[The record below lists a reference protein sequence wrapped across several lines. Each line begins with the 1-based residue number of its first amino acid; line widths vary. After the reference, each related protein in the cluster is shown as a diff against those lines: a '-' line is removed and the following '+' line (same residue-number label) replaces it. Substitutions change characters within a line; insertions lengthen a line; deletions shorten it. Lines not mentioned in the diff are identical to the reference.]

1 MKSSYSN
8 KIVGALFGLCLL
20 LGVGF
25 VSSTTAQAQYGT
37 PQYKNDQWR
46 REQARRDRDN
56 RRDQRRRDRDRGYGN
71 NGNYGNNGYGRYN
84 DGYGDY
90 GGSFQLRQTAL
101 NEGFN
106 EGLKA
111 GRKDRSRGEYSNY
124 SDEGEFQK
132 GTKSY
137 NSRLGDR
144 ETYRRYF
151 REAFSHGYADGYSG
165 Y

>member
-1 MKSSYSN
+1 MKSNFLIN
-8 KIVGALFGLCLL
+8 KIGGALLGVSIL

-25 VSSTTAQAQYGT
+25 ASSMTVQAQW
-37 PQYKNDQWR
+37 QDDSWR
-46 REQARRDRDN
+46 RNDTYNNDS
-56 RRDQRRRDRDRGYGN
+56 RRRDDRDR
-71 NGNYGNNGYGRYN
+71 NGDRYRRGRRRAS

-90 GGSFQLRQTAL
+90 GGSFNLRQTAL

-106 EGLKA
+106 EGLKE
-111 GRKDRSRGEYSNY
+111 GRNDRRRGDY
-124 SDEGEFQK
+124 SDYTDEKEFQK

-151 REAFSHGYADGYSG
+151 REAFSHGYADGYAG